1 MVNFA
6 IISIASSRE
15 NDFKFWAHS
24 SYVSDLQD
32 KYISKSWVI
41 WKLKGFSCI
50 TGNVLRLCEGA
61 DFNLRL
67 PSEDDTSNLIKIF
80 ERRR

>member
-50 TGNVLRLCEGA
+50 TGNVS
-61 DFNLRL
+61 
-67 PSEDDTSNLIKIF
+67 PSKNSFFGFKNSEILLL
-80 ERRR
+80 EAM